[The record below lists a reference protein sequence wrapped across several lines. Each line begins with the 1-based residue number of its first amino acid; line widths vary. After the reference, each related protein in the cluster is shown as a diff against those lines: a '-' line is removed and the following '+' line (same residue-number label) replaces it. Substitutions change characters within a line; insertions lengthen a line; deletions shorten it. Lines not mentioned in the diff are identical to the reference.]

1 MATIDQAIAAVRAR
15 LDAAGLPFPVY
26 YHGDTPPELAAV
38 ASPFAFI
45 VFNNE
50 GSSVTAYGGGRG
62 KNLYRNRAR
71 VEAFVFSPAWYGMEM
86 TASRAEMVA
95 AQLRSYRDDVISC
108 FEADVIPVG
117 QGSSLSVP
125 GLVSEVSNYNAA
137 IVEAVLMFDQ
147 IG

>member
-15 LDAAGLPFPVY
+15 LNGAGFPFPLY
-26 YHGDTPPELAAV
+26 YHGDTPAELEDV

-50 GSSVTAYGGGRG
+50 GSTVTGYGGRG
-62 KNLYRNRAR
+62 GQNLYRNRAR

-86 TASRAEMVA
+86 TASRAELVA
-95 AQLRSYRDDVISC
+95 ARLRSYRDDVISC

-125 GLVSEVSNYNAA
+125 GLSVEVSNYNAA
-137 IVEAVLMFDQ
+137 IVEAVLTFDQ

>member
-1 MATIDQAIAAVRAR
+1 MATIDQAIAAVRTR
-15 LDAAGLPFPVY
+15 LDSGGFPFPVY
-26 YHGDTPPELAAV
+26 YNGDTPPILEDV
-38 ASPFAFI
+38 SSPFAFI

-50 GSSVTAYGGGRG
+50 GSTVTGYGGGRG

-71 VEAFVFSPAWYGMEM
+71 IEAFVFSPAWYGMEM
-86 TASRAEMVA
+86 TTSRAELIA

-117 QGSSLSVP
+117 QGSSLAVP

-137 IVEAVLMFDQ
+137 IVEVVLTFDQ